1 VAEAYDPRM
10 DALRRRCLLLGALL
24 FVVAC
29 TPAPV
34 DRPDGPTSPS
44 PAATRSTDAVGR
56 GPRLHDLTIASTA
69 LGFSAS
75 VRLLL
80 PTAFD
85 AEPQRRWPVLYLL
98 HGCCD
103 SYDSWTRST
112 DVEELT
118 ADSDVIV
125 AMPDGG
131 RAGFYSDWRDGPAW
145 ERFHV
150 DELHQV
156 LVDEYRAS
164 DVRAIGGLSMGGLGA
179 LTYAARH
186 PGTFRAAASYSGIV
200 HTRLTQRQSWGYV
213 ELLEAEGEDY
223 LALWGHP
230 ERDAE
235 TWAQHNPYDL
245 AEQLRVTALF
255 LSVGSGAPG
264 PLDPPG
270 VSVDSIERSLALEN
284 EAFASRLAELGIP
297 VQISFYGP
305 GTHTWPY
312 WERELHVSWPM
323 FTRALGLQ

>member
-1 VAEAYDPRM
+1 M
-10 DALRRRCLLLGALL
+10 DALRRRCLVLGALL
-24 FVVAC
+24 FAVAC
-29 TPAPV
+29 TSAPA
-34 DRPDGPTSPS
+34 DRSAAPTSPS
-44 PAATRSTDAVGR
+44 PAATWASDPV
-56 GPRLHDLTIASTA
+56 DLGARQRDVAIESAA

-80 PTAFD
+80 PTSFE

-103 SYDSWTRST
+103 SYESWTRST

-118 ADSDVIV
+118 AGSDVIV

-131 RAGFYSDWRDGPAW
+131 RAGFYSDWRNGPAW

-179 LTYAARH
+179 MAYAARH

-200 HTRLTQRQSWGYV
+200 HTRLTQRQSWSYI
-213 ELLEAEGEDY
+213 ELMQAEGEDY

-230 ERDAE
+230 VRDAE

-245 AEQLRVTALF
+245 AGRLRVTELF
-255 LSVGSGAPG
+255 LSVGSGSPG

-270 VSVDSIERSLALEN
+270 VSVDSLEHSLALEN
-284 EAFASRLAELGIP
+284 DAFAARLAELGIP
-297 VQISFYGP
+297 VQLSFYGP

-312 WERELHVSWPM
+312 WQRELRASWPM
-323 FTRALGLQ
+323 FVRALGLR